1 MQPAIDIDPA
11 ARPPTGEGAI
21 LIVEDSQDDVE
32 LASSALRNAGYRGQ
46 IVVARD
52 GAEALDMLMGRGEHD
67 RHAVRPQVILL
78 DLTLPGLEGMAL
90 LEWIRSHTEVR
101 LTPVV
106 VFSSS
111 DDPADI
117 RGAYARGAN
126 AYVRKPVKTGAYA
139 ESIRSIV
146 EFWHRV
152 NQVAA

>member
-1 MQPAIDIDPA
+1 MQPGTDGTLTPA
-11 ARPPTGEGAI
+11 GLGTI

-32 LASSALRNAGYRGQ
+32 LASTALRTAGYRGSV
-46 IVVARD
+46 VVARD
-52 GAEALDMLMGRGEHD
+52 GAEALDMLLGRGSHEG
-67 RHAVRPQVILL
+67 RAVRPQVILL
-78 DLTLPGLEGMAL
+78 DLTLPRLEGMAL
-90 LEWIRSHTEVR
+90 LEWIRSHTDVH

-152 NQVAA
+152 NQVAT